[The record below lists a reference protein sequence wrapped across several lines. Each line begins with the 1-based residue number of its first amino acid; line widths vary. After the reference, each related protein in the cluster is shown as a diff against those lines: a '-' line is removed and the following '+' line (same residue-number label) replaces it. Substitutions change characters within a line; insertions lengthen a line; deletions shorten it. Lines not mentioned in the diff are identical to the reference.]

1 MSGRESPG
9 FWVRLASAWVDALGF
24 SLGSAALLL
33 LLLHFGTG
41 LSTEALLRL
50 FLFLWLP
57 GSLAATLAGLA
68 FLNARGRRSPGKI
81 LFGLAVVDR
90 ELQPVSL
97 PRSLLRATVNSLL
110 LGLSLLLVPF
120 TRGKG
125 GLHDLVAGTSVV
137 RLRPPMRCERL
148 TALAVVALVFWIEVA
163 VSEELTR
170 HFQSFHLPTRS
181 MEPALLRGDYITTV
195 TRWARAIE
203 PRRGDVVVFEHPKK
217 PGLMV
222 VKRIMGL
229 PGERVSLRD
238 TVLYI
243 DGTPLRGDPGVYRG
257 PRNAAMEIPEPFEI
271 PPGHYYLLGD
281 NRCNSADSRIFGP
294 VPHASLH
301 AKAGI
306 VYFSIADGL
315 SVRWDRFGHLVR

>member
-9 FWVRLASAWVDALGF
+9 FWVRLASAWVDTLGF

-33 LLLHFGTG
+33 LLLHFGAG
-41 LSTEALLRL
+41 LSTDALLRL

-125 GLHDLVAGTSVV
+125 GLHDLVAGTRVV
-137 RLRPPMRCERL
+137 RLRPPMR
-148 TALAVVALVFWIEVA
+148 
-163 VSEELTR
+163 
-170 HFQSFHLPTRS
+170 
-181 MEPALLRGDYITTV
+181 
-195 TRWARAIE
+195 
-203 PRRGDVVVFEHPKK
+203 
-217 PGLMV
+217 
-222 VKRIMGL
+222 
-229 PGERVSLRD
+229 
-238 TVLYI
+238 
-243 DGTPLRGDPGVYRG
+243 
-257 PRNAAMEIPEPFEI
+257 
-271 PPGHYYLLGD
+271 
-281 NRCNSADSRIFGP
+281 
-294 VPHASLH
+294 
-301 AKAGI
+301 
-306 VYFSIADGL
+306 
-315 SVRWDRFGHLVR
+315 

>member
-33 LLLHFGTG
+33 LLLQFGAS
-41 LSTEALLRL
+41 LSTDALLQL
-50 FLFLWLP
+50 SLFLWLP
-57 GSLAATLAGLA
+57 ASLAASLAGLA
-68 FLNARGRRSPGKI
+68 FLNAGGRRSPGKI

-90 ELQPVSL
+90 EMQPVSL
-97 PRSLLRATVNSLL
+97 PRSLLRTTVNSLL
-110 LGLSLLLVPF
+110 LGLSFLLVPF
-120 TRGKG
+120 ARGRG
-125 GLHDLVAGTSVV
+125 GLHDLVAGTRVV
-137 RLRPPMRCERL
+137 RLRPPMRGERL
-148 TALAVVALVFWIEVA
+148 IALAAVAISVWIKVA

-170 HFQSFHLPTRS
+170 HFESFHLPSRS
-181 MEPALLRGDYITTV
+181 MEPALLRGDHITTV

-217 PGLMV
+217 PGLKV
-222 VKRIMGL
+222 VKRIMAL

-243 DGTPLRGDPGVYRG
+243 DGAPLRGDPGVYRG
-257 PRNAAMEIPEPFEI
+257 PRPPIEIREPLQI
-271 PPGHYYLLGD
+271 PAGHYYLLGD
-281 NRCNSADSRIFGP
+281 NRNNSADSRLYGP
-294 VPHASLH
+294 VPHTSLH

-306 VYFSIADGL
+306 VYLSIADGL
-315 SVRWDRFGHLVR
+315 SVRWDRFGRLVR